1 MDWGFLKTEWAYFS
15 GAAVSIFFI
24 VDAFG
29 FVPIYLAITKRF
41 SPTDQR
47 AIRRN
52 STIIATA
59 ILVFFAITGM
69 RFFQMFG
76 ISLSAFRIGGGL
88 VLLIMG
94 IKQLDSERR
103 LVREDE
109 ADESLERDNITIFPM
124 ATPLLAGPASISTV
138 ILNATSEPSLVRLIA
153 LIGAVLVAMLLSY
166 TVLSFSPLLLRVLGK
181 TGLNILTRL
190 MGLVLVAMAVQ
201 FILTGLQEAFN
212 RFPSH

>member
-1 MDWGFLKTEWAYFS
+1 MDWGFLKNEWTYFS
-15 GAAVSIFFI
+15 GAALSIFFI
-24 VDAFG
+24 VDPFG
-29 FVPIYLAITKRF
+29 FVPIYLAIAKRF
-41 SPTDQR
+41 DTADQR

-52 STIIATA
+52 STMIAAA

-94 IKQLDSERR
+94 IKQLDSERQ
-103 LVREDE
+103 LVRDEE
-109 ADESLERDNITIFPM
+109 ADESLARDNITIFPM
-124 ATPLLAGPASISTV
+124 ATPLLAGPAAISTV
-138 ILNATSEPSLVRLIA
+138 ILNATSEPSLLRLVELVA
-153 LIGAVLVAMLLSY
+153 AVLVVMLLCY
-166 TVLSFSPLLLRVLGK
+166 AVLSFSPILLRVLGK

-201 FILTGLQEAFN
+201 FIVTGLQEALKL
-212 RFPSH
+212 